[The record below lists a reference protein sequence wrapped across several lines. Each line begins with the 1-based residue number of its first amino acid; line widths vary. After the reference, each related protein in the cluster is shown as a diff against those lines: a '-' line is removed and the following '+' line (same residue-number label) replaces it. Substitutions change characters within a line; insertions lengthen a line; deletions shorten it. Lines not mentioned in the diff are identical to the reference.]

1 MSSKQ
6 SNIEFLPAKVNW
18 VSSPSQDLQ
27 PNPDVK
33 AFFDRVHGKKSSSA
47 SSEDKADRESSRKS
61 RSNEMLGQQPEGAV
75 SQQALA
81 QVLASQL
88 PALVPRPDLAAIRS
102 NSNSEVSGV
111 TLAMNASIHLQA
123 RRDIGKSD
131 NMASSRIGEKDAND
145 DFELVETDSGKDA
158 PYVDA
163 LKLDSQIGTQVALR
177 QLQSQAASD
186 NQHSSRDR
194 SKGLLAQ
201 LIDELVDCLHVS
213 ERMRADDW
221 QIVIKL
227 KSEILQGTQLHLENY
242 GRRLSIK
249 LSTNNKQ
256 AYDLLAQERFDLQNT
271 LRVSID
277 QHIDVITEKV

>member
-1 MSSKQ
+1 
-6 SNIEFLPAKVNW
+6 
-18 VSSPSQDLQ
+18 
-27 PNPDVK
+27 
-33 AFFDRVHGKKSSSA
+33 
-47 SSEDKADRESSRKS
+47 
-61 RSNEMLGQQPEGAV
+61 
-75 SQQALA
+75 
-81 QVLASQL
+81 
-88 PALVPRPDLAAIRS
+88 
-102 NSNSEVSGV
+102 
-111 TLAMNASIHLQA
+111 
-123 RRDIGKSD
+123 
-131 NMASSRIGEKDAND
+131 MASSRIGEKDAND

>member
-61 RSNEMLGQQPEGAV
+61 RSNEKLGQQPEGAV